1 MSFLDYLSRRWPTL
15 LELGIEHAYL
25 VIIPVLVGTAISLVL
40 GILSY
45 HSGWFRNITITVT
58 STFLTIPSFA
68 LFVLFIPVVGIG
80 ATPAL
85 IGLTMYCLLPIT
97 RNTIAGLR
105 GVDQSIVESAKGM
118 GLNARQRLLRIEL
131 PLAWPVIL
139 TGIRVATQLTVGIA
153 AIGTFVNAG
162 GLGDEILGG
171 LSRLGSA
178 QAVNITLAGTLG
190 IVVIALIFD
199 ALFLV
204 IGKLTTSRG
213 LRD

>member
-1 MSFLDYLSRRWPTL
+1 MEFLNYLGNRWPNL
-15 LELGIEHAYL
+15 VEQGIEHAYL
-25 VIIPVLVGTAISLVL
+25 VAVPVIVGTVISLTL
-40 GILSY
+40 GIVSY
-45 HSGWFRNITITVT
+45 HSNWFRSVTISVT

-68 LFVLFIPVVGIG
+68 LFVLFIPFVGIG
-80 ATPAL
+80 AKPAM

-105 GVDQSIVESAKGM
+105 GVDQAVVESAKGM

-131 PLAWPVIL
+131 PLAWPVII
-139 TGIRVATQLTVGIA
+139 TGIRVATQITVGIA
-153 AIGTFVNAG
+153 AIGVFVNAG
-162 GLGDEILGG
+162 GLGEDIMGG

-178 QAVNITLAGTLG
+178 QAVNITLGGTVG

-199 ALFLV
+199 AFLFL
-204 IGKLTTSRG
+204 IQKLTTSRG